1 MPRIAYVSGR
11 YVPLRD
17 AAVSV
22 EDRGFQFADGV
33 YEVIALKDGRLLDRD
48 GHMARLARSLAAL
61 KIAPPMSDAAFGAV
75 LDETVRR
82 NGLKGGL
89 IYVQITRGVAA
100 RDHAFPRRAA
110 AATVVVTLRPIAW
123 AAIEA
128 RAKTGV
134 RVITAPD
141 LRWKRCDIKSVALL
155 PNVLAKEEARSRNAQ
170 EAWLVDEAGA
180 ITEGASS
187 NAWIVTAE
195 GILVTR
201 ETGPAILAGITRDA
215 VLRLAEKRGIRTQI
229 RPFSRD
235 EIKTAKEAFLSS
247 ATNHVMPVVE
257 IDGQKVADGAPGP
270 ITRQLREDYAQA

>member
-33 YEVIALKDGRLLDRD
+33 YEVIALKDGRLLDRR

-61 KIAPPMSDAAFGAV
+61 KIPAPMSEAAFSAV

-82 NGLKGGL
+82 NGLSGGL
-89 IYVQITRGVAA
+89 IYVQITRGAA
-100 RDHAFPRRAA
+100 PRDHAFPRRGAPP
-110 AATVVVTLRPIAW
+110 TLVITLRPIAW

-134 RVITAPD
+134 RVITTAD

-180 ITEGASS
+180 ITEGSSS
-187 NAWIVTAE
+187 NAWIVTAD
-195 GILVTR
+195 GVLVTR
-201 ETGPAILAGITRDA
+201 ATGREILAGITRDV
-215 VLRLAEKRGIRTQI
+215 VLRLAEKRGIKTQI
-229 RPFSRD
+229 RPFSR
-235 EIKTAKEAFLSS
+235 EEMKAAREAFLSS

-257 IDGQKVADGAPGP
+257 IDGQPVADGVPGP